1 MKTTLPLLLAAFAL
15 PAAAATLDTSP
26 FSKSVEMTVSGY
38 AGSSTLAD
46 FPVLVRLAAGSP
58 TGFDYADCASDG
70 SDIRFADAGGNL
82 IPHEIDTWNAAG
94 ESLVWVRLPSVASGA
109 TFTMYFGAD
118 DPGAAAAESVWSRYA
133 AVIHGG
139 SSAANAV
146 AGGPAVTIGN
156 TTYVKP
162 QADAGRIGG
171 GFRKSTGN
179 AVAVNVAM
187 GTTASSTTLE
197 DTGKFS
203 VSGWFKRN
211 GNGGN
216 NNGTHVLA
224 ASRTGWNSGVGF
236 LWLQEVGK
244 FIDVA
249 AANSHQWDE
258 KNTVSYTLPDG
269 EWAYDAFVYE
279 SGVSLTTYFNGA
291 QDLTRTSPGN
301 LVSSGGTWTFG
312 SYANTGSNDSFI
324 GDMDELRIFDG
335 VASGDWIKAE
345 HDSVANAS
353 FLAYGDV
360 QDIGTHT
367 PAITVFFF

>member
-1 MKTTLPLLLAAFAL
+1 MKAPLLLLASL
-15 PAAAATLDTSP
+15 PLAAAAATLDTSP

-38 AGSSTLAD
+38 AGTSTLTD
-46 FPVLVRLAAGSP
+46 FPVLARLAAGSP
-58 TGFDYADCASDG
+58 TGFDYADCAADG

-133 AVIHGG
+133 VVIHGG

-187 GTTASSTTLE
+187 GNPASSLAS
-197 DTGKFS
+197 TGKFS

-211 GNGGN
+211 GNGGSS

-224 ASRTGWNSGVGF
+224 ASRPKWDSGDGF
-236 LWLQEVGK
+236 LLLQEKGQY
-244 FIDVA
+244 IDVA
-249 AANSHQWDE
+249 AKSSHQWDSG
-258 KNTVSYTLPDG
+258 SYTLADQTWG
-269 EWAYDAFVYE
+269 HVAFSYE
-279 SGVSLTTYFNGA
+279 KDVSLTTYFNGT

-301 LVSSGGTWTFG
+301 LVSSGGVWTFG

-345 HDSVANAS
+345 HDTVANAS

-360 QDIGTHT
+360 QDVGTHT

>member
-1 MKTTLPLLLAAFAL
+1 MKRILATLLLLPLAAV
-15 PAAAATLDTSP
+15 AATLDTSP
-26 FSKSVEMTVSGY
+26 FGKSVEMTVSGY

-58 TGFDYADCASDG
+58 TGFDYADCAANG
-70 SDIRFADAGGNL
+70 SDIRFADAAGNL
-82 IPHEIDTWNAAG
+82 IPHEIDTWDASG
-94 ESLVWVRLPSVASGA
+94 ESLVWVRLPAVASGA

-133 AVIHGG
+133 VVIHGG

-156 TTYVKP
+156 TTYVTLN
-162 QADAGRIGG
+162 ADAGRIGG

-187 GTTASSTTLE
+187 GTTAASTTLE

-224 ASRTGWNSGVGF
+224 ASRAGWNSGVGF

-258 KNTVSYTLPDG
+258 KTTVSYTLPNG

-301 LVSSGGTWTFG
+301 LVSSGGVWTFG
-312 SYANTGSNDSFI
+312 SYANTGSKDSFI

-360 QDIGTHT
+360 QDVGSST

>member
-1 MKTTLPLLLAAFAL
+1 MKKILPGLLVALAL
-15 PAAAATLDTSP
+15 PAGAAILDTSP
-26 FSKSVEMTVSGY
+26 FGKSVEMTVSGY

-58 TGFDYADCASDG
+58 AGFDYADCAADG
-70 SDIRFADAGGNL
+70 SDLRFADAGGNL
-82 IPHEIDTWNAAG
+82 IPHEIDTWDAAG
-94 ESLVWVRLPSVASGA
+94 ESLVWVRLPAVASGA

-118 DPGAAAAESVWSRYA
+118 DPGATAAESVWSRYA
-133 AVIHGG
+133 LVIHGG

-156 TTYVKP
+156 TTYVTLN
-162 QADAGRIGG
+162 ADAGRIGG
-171 GFRKSTGN
+171 VFRKSTGN
-179 AVAVNVAM
+179 VVAVDVDIWT
-187 GTTASSTTLE
+187 TTASTTLE

-211 GNGGN
+211 GNGGSS

-224 ASRTGWNSGVGF
+224 ASRPKWDSGDGF
-236 LWLQEVGK
+236 LLLQEKGQY
-244 FIDVA
+244 IDVA
-249 AANSHQWDE
+249 AKSSHQW
-258 KNTVSYTLPDG
+258 NSGSYTLADQTWGHVAFSYEKDVAIKSYFDGNPDQ
-269 EWAYDAFVYE
+269 
-279 SGVSLTTYFNGA
+279 TK
-291 QDLTRTSPGN
+291 TSPGN

-345 HDSVANAS
+345 HDTVANAS
-353 FLAYGDV
+353 FLAYGEV
-360 QDIGTHT
+360 QDVGSSAPTS
-367 PAITVFFF
+367 TVFFF

>member
-1 MKTTLPLLLAAFAL
+1 MKRLLATLLLLPLAAV
-15 PAAAATLDTSP
+15 AATLDTSP

-38 AGSSTLAD
+38 AGSTTLAD

-82 IPHEIDTWNAAG
+82 IPHEIDTWDAAG
-94 ESLVWVRLPSVASGA
+94 ESLVWVRLPAVASGA

-133 AVIHGG
+133 VVIHGG

-156 TTYVKP
+156 TTYVTLN
-162 QADAGRIGG
+162 ADAGRIGG

-211 GNGGN
+211 GNGGSS

-224 ASRTGWNSGVGF
+224 ASRPKWDSGDGF
-236 LWLQEVGK
+236 LLLQEKGQY
-244 FIDVA
+244 IDVA
-249 AANSHQWDE
+249 AKSSHQWDSG
-258 KNTVSYTLPDG
+258 SYTLANQTWGHVAFSYEKDVAIKSYFDGNPDQ
-269 EWAYDAFVYE
+269 
-279 SGVSLTTYFNGA
+279 TK
-291 QDLTRTSPGN
+291 TSPGN

-345 HDSVANAS
+345 HDTVANAS

-360 QDIGTHT
+360 QDVGSST

>member
-1 MKTTLPLLLAAFAL
+1 MKAPLLLLASL
-15 PAAAATLDTSP
+15 PLAAAAATIDTSP
-26 FSKSVEMTVSGY
+26 FGKAVSMTVSGY
-38 AGSSTLAD
+38 TGATMLAD

-58 TGFDYADCASDG
+58 TGFDYADCAADG

-94 ESLVWVRLPSVASGA
+94 ESLVWVRLPSVTSGA

-118 DPGAAAAESVWSRYA
+118 DPGGAAAESVWSRYA

-139 SSAANAV
+139 SSAANAI

-179 AVAVNVAM
+179 AAAVNVAM
-187 GTTASSTTLE
+187 GTTAASTTLE

-211 GNGGN
+211 GNGGSS

-224 ASRTGWNSGVGF
+224 ASRPKWDSGDGF
-236 LWLQEVGK
+236 LLLQEKGQY
-244 FIDVA
+244 IDVA
-249 AANSHQWDE
+249 AKSSHQW
-258 KNTVSYTLPDG
+258 NSGSYTLANQTWG
-269 EWAYDAFVYE
+269 HVAFSYE
-279 SGVSLTTYFNGA
+279 KDVSLTTYFNGT
-291 QDLTRTSPGN
+291 QDLTRTSPSN
-301 LVSSGGTWTFG
+301 LVSSSTIWTFG

-345 HDSVANAS
+345 HDTVANAS
-353 FLAYGDV
+353 FLAYGEV
-360 QDIGTHT
+360 QDVGSSVPTS
-367 PAITVFFF
+367 TVFFF